1 MSTPSDLRPT
11 RPPHA
16 FSVAPMMDRT
26 DRHFRWLARQL
37 TRRALLYTE
46 MVVADT
52 ILHHVNDGRLEH
64 YVGFDPI
71 EHPVAI
77 QLGGDDPRK
86 LAEASRIVAERGYDE
101 INLNVGCPSERVKDG
116 CFGAVLMR
124 EPERVAGIVAAM
136 RDAAPGVPVTVKHRI
151 GVDELDRYEDMASFV
166 EVVAGAGVTTFA
178 VHARKAWLSGLS
190 PAENR
195 TIPPL
200 RYDDVYRLKREHP
213 ALTIVINGG
222 VTGID
227 AAAAHL
233 EHLDGVMVGR
243 AAYDDPL
250 WLGEVDE
257 RVFDVAPPATA
268 TDVEALVEA
277 SIAYASRTVAGRTT
291 LRAIYRHLLAL
302 FHGRPGARRWRRL
315 LSDALGRP
323 GVGPAALRDVLRHV
337 RREVDEFEALRRA
350 G

>member
-1 MSTPSDLRPT
+1 MSASSHPKPARPA
-11 RPPHA
+11 HA

-26 DRHFRWLARQL
+26 DRHFRWFARQL

-52 ILHHVNDGRLEH
+52 ILHHVSDGRLEH
-64 YVGFDPI
+64 YIGFDPL

-77 QLGGDDPRK
+77 QLGGDGPRK
-86 LAEASRIVAERGYDE
+86 LAEASRIAAERGYDE
-101 INLNVGCPSERVKDG
+101 INLNVGCPSEKVKDG

-124 EPERVAGIVAAM
+124 EPERVAAIVAAM
-136 RDAAPGVPVTVKHRI
+136 RAAAPGVPVTVKHRI
-151 GVDELDRYEDMASFV
+151 GVDDLDRYEDMARFV
-166 EVVAGAGVTTFA
+166 GVVAEAGITSFA
-178 VHARKAWLSGLS
+178 VHARKAWLNGLS

-213 ALTIVINGG
+213 RLTIVINGG
-222 VTGID
+222 VLGIESTL
-227 AAAAHL
+227 AHL
-233 EHLDGVMVGR
+233 AHVDGVMVGR

-257 RVFDVAPPATA
+257 RVFGVAPPETA
-268 TDVEALVEA
+268 TDVAALVEA
-277 SIAYASRTVAGRTT
+277 MIEYASRAVAGRTT
-291 LRAIYRHLLAL
+291 LRAVYRHLLAL

-315 LSDALGRP
+315 LSDALARP

-337 RREVDEFEALRRA
+337 EREVEEHDAIRRA